1 MDLHALPPSSPL
13 AVLVQSAVLLASL
26 TCLLGLGWL
35 LVPSRSLKGHK
46 LLLISVRLASGLVFA
61 TGLSAWFCL
70 RHLNYMTWLAI
81 GQVMV
86 AAWLWRKPAVHSP
99 SSTEEVSDTTWTW
112 KELAGLTALF
122 AVLLPLFQ
130 IPYQFVAADGRV
142 LQIHADLGYFVDS
155 VVALPEARA
164 ANGWAIFMGQD
175 AEAACGVRDAWYHWG
190 SLMLAIGLRA
200 LTGLPAASVLLIVVN
215 MLLNVMLVLA
225 AAALARSVTRLSILQ
240 AALAGA
246 AAITCINVLRL
257 PQIIEM
263 LALWLPYDIFH
274 HARVPL
280 ALIFPYKFEGV
291 LVLCALALWQSG
303 HGKAALGIVY
313 LAACSA
319 PHTVAAG
326 GAAMATL
333 AGLGLIRRDRT
344 MLLTGAVTTFVL
356 LAGWASV
363 HFVFGSSLPAPKSES
378 IVGFI
383 GWAQIWKSIQ
393 HGLLDTVVTLLLSV
407 LLLVGAA
414 FLIGQG
420 RHDARREPSL
430 LGWLCFAAV
439 LGSSLALQGMRSAD
453 RFHVV
458 VMTHAVLIMPV
469 CACGLVAMGQKLA
482 GNRRHIAIGLIT
494 AVTFMGAHTLLMP
507 AVTRQEET
515 WDLQSLA
522 EVRHLT
528 GGQPVGYFA
537 RADRNWWISKHGLL
551 GGLLESRIV
560 RLNPLDERQTSHFSE
575 AAYKIP
581 FEWLPPAKDE
591 PTSVWSLRLARK
603 LGIRHVVETWEDKLP
618 RRVREQCKPVWAG
631 PGLMLYELPGGDEKA
646 GQLGA
651 APQWK

>member
-1 MDLHALPPSSPL
+1 MDLHSLSPSSLP
-13 AVLVQSAVLLASL
+13 AVFMQSAVLLASL
-26 TCLLGLGWL
+26 ACLLGFGWL
-35 LVPSRSLKGHK
+35 LVPSRRLQGNK
-46 LLLISVRLASGLVFA
+46 LLILSVRLASGLVFA

-81 GQVMV
+81 GQLVV
-86 AAWLWRKPAVHSP
+86 AAWLWRKPALP
-99 SSTEEVSDTTWTW
+99 ALAGTDEAGDTTWTW
-112 KELAGLTALF
+112 KELAGLTALL
-122 AVLLPLFQ
+122 AVLLPVFQ
-130 IPYQFVAADGRV
+130 IPYQFADSEGRV

-155 VVALPEARA
+155 VVALPEAQA

-175 AEAACGVRDAWYHWG
+175 SEAACGVRDAWYHWG
-190 SLMLAIGLRA
+190 SLMLAVGLRA

-215 MLLNVMLVLA
+215 MLLNVMLVLT
-225 AAALARSVTRLSILQ
+225 AAALARSVTRLGILQ

-291 LVLCALALWQSG
+291 IVLSALALWQSG
-303 HGKAALGIVY
+303 HGKAALGMVF

-333 AGLGLIRRDRT
+333 AGLGAIRRDRAMFITGTSTT
-344 MLLTGAVTTFVL
+344 MVL

-363 HFVFGSSLPAPKSES
+363 HFLFGSSLPAPKSES

-383 GWAQIWKSIQ
+383 GWAQIWKSVQ
-393 HGLLDTVVTLLLSV
+393 HGLLDSVVTLLLSV
-407 LLLVGAA
+407 LLLVGAV
-414 FLIGQG
+414 FFIKQG
-420 RHDARREPSL
+420 RREAGHEKSL

-458 VMTHAVLIMPV
+458 VMTHAVLIMPI
-469 CACGLVAMGQKLA
+469 CACGLVAMLQQLA
-482 GNRRHIAIGLIT
+482 GSRRHIAIGMLT
-494 AVTFMGAHTLLMP
+494 AVTAMGAHTLLMP
-507 AVTRQEET
+507 SVTRQQET
-515 WDLQSLA
+515 WNLQSLA
-522 EVRHLT
+522 EVRQLT
-528 GGQPVGYFA
+528 QGQPIGYFA
-537 RADRNWWISKHGLL
+537 KADRNWWISKHGLL
-551 GGLLESRIV
+551 GGLLESRVV

-581 FEWLPPAKDE
+581 FEWLPPTKDE
-591 PTSVWSLRLARK
+591 PTSEWSLRLAQK

-618 RRVREQCKPVWAG
+618 RRVREQCKPIWAG
-631 PGLMLYELPGGDEKA
+631 PGLMLYELPGKEA
-646 GQLGA
+646 SSGQVGA
-651 APQWK
+651 VSN